1 MVQFIKA
8 KRSSYINKPIGIN
21 NVDTGAVQSANI
33 IANTSAQLTT
43 QFFKQ
48 AEDEQIKIGKEYGLS
63 LPTRD
68 KDGKLV
74 FTETPTNLSEIAQNA
89 AEPIIR
95 KKYEDQLNVDIF
107 QKLNAI
113 RNKSKTSTEFAESVQ
128 TEMGTYIDETTKNG
142 GGRYASAMSDTVAK
156 LSAQHFSAMAQEERK
171 EELRIAS
178 LNRLFITNQQIEDS
192 VSLGAKDLDLAPI
205 IGIKGV
211 IKQLEEQSKE
221 IVAHN
226 DENLTINNLNQDTH
240 RKTDYA
246 AKFTPMK
253 SVILALSKDLS
264 PVEMMNIGQYLTFG
278 DKSKLETLTDKE
290 KALVDV
296 LANSPLQSGIRAEIE
311 NITIG
316 KNRVDN
322 KIAALQNREDV
333 QENKRRKK
341 LMEDPNFFRN
351 KLNFMSNSQTEIQS
365 ILDKIESN
373 NGVVTE
379 DIKKNLQE
387 WENKIFGAMTINGT
401 EVDGK
406 RILIGIKEG
415 ENLLRANIVMSV
427 ESKIIKSGVFKTA
440 GDLENL
446 KNAIINKN
454 FDGLNDEQ
462 KKIAKEVTN
471 ITDASISNGEFLRNN
486 IATSLND
493 NISTANAFEVNQ
505 KKQAE
510 NTNVMLSAIGQNS
523 TPFSN
528 TPKHQKILTENLGI
542 DANYFMGEFEE
553 GLNAPEGSDAR
564 KKADRVNFVLSKGN
578 LPDAFKGFVENAI
591 RDGSNEQIKQAIGL
605 YKRYSQIEDDGVRVN
620 RLAGMFDVE
629 TTALLALASDLI
641 PAYEGQQS
649 FFGVQGSNN
658 GQVTPRQILL
668 QMRAV
673 YQRKNSPDF
682 ADTFK
687 TNLKNIIG
695 TSSNAV
701 QYVQDTHKISFNEQ
715 AELGFMVEMS
725 AALGLGKTQT
735 DQIIQFAKEGIY
747 LDGEGMVVDFY
758 DGGDD
763 ATKSKYSFLNV
774 FSAEERS
781 FARSFIQRKLN
792 DLDHKDDRG
801 QSIGSFKLNYKPS
814 MVIDGKVQYSIGT
827 NVGATLPT
835 IDDTPVFLQPIPYG
849 SSKNDV
855 RYVAVVKN
863 KNTGFFAPIRL
874 PDGSILAF
882 DAENLRKGRTG
893 GT

>member
-74 FTETPTNLSEIAQNA
+74 FTETPTNLSEIARNA

-107 QKLNAI
+107 QKLNTI
-113 RNKSKTSTEFAESVQ
+113 RNNSKTSTEFAESVQ

-192 VSLGAKDLDLAPI
+192 VSLGAKDLDLTPI

-226 DENLTINNLNQDTH
+226 DENLTINNLNQDIH
-240 RKTDYA
+240 RKTDYS

-290 KALVDV
+290 KALVDI

-333 QENKRRKK
+333 QENKKRKK

-365 ILDKIESN
+365 ILDKIENN

-401 EVDGK
+401 EINGK
-406 RILIGIKEG
+406 RILIGQKEG

-454 FDGLNDEQ
+454 FDGLNDDQ

-471 ITDASISNGEFLRNN
+471 ITDASIENGKFLRNN
-486 IATSLND
+486 IASSLND
-493 NISTANAFEVNQ
+493 NISSANLFEANQ

-510 NTNVMLSAIGQNS
+510 NTNVMLSAIGQND
-523 TPFSN
+523 TPFGN
-528 TPKHQKILTENLGI
+528 TPKEQKILRENLGI

-553 GLNAPEGSDAR
+553 GLNAPEGSDAF
-564 KKADRVNFVLSKGN
+564 KKANRVNFVLSKGN
-578 LPDAFKGFVENAI
+578 LPDAFKGFMQNAM
-591 RDGSNEQIKQAIGL
+591 RSGSNEQIKQAIGL
-605 YKRYSQIEDDGVRVN
+605 YRRYSQIEDDGVRVN
-620 RLAGMFDVE
+620 RLAGLFDE
-629 TTALLALASDLI
+629 KTSALLTLASDLI
-641 PAYEGQQS
+641 PAYEGQTS

-658 GQVTPRQILL
+658 GKVTPRQILL
-668 QMRAV
+668 QMQEL
-673 YQRKNSPDF
+673 YNKKDDP
-682 ADTFK
+682 TFK
-687 TNLKNIIG
+687 KVFDANLKSIVG
-695 TSSNAV
+695 TTGNAV
-701 QYVQDTHKISFNEQ
+701 TYVRDTHKIGINEQ
-715 AELGFMVEMS
+715 PELAFIVEMS
-725 AALGLGKTQT
+725 AALGLGKSEV
-735 DQIIQFAKEGIY
+735 DQIIQYAKDGIY

-758 DGGDD
+758 DGGDNPER
-763 ATKSKYSFLNV
+763 SRYSFLSV

-792 DLDHKDDRG
+792 DLDHKDKRG
-801 QSIGSFKLNYKPS
+801 QSVGNFVLNYKPS
-814 MVIDGKVQYSIGT
+814 QILDGKVQYSTGT
-827 NVGATLPT
+827 NVGAVLPT
-835 IDDTPVFLQPIPYG
+835 IDDTPVYLQPIPYG

-863 KNTGFFAPIRL
+863 TKTGFFGPIRL